1 MNREQL
7 EHLIRAAGAVLAD
20 DTVIVLGSQA
30 ILASFPDGLPAP
42 AVISLEADF
51 LPLDDPEETKA
62 DRIAGDLG
70 EGSAFQ
76 AQHGIYADGVGEH
89 TARLPAGWRDRLI
102 PLENANT
109 NGVTALCVEPHD
121 LVVSKL
127 LANRPKDLHYCRALL
142 DAGYVKAST
151 LRERMPYT
159 DATEAERAR
168 IGDLLQSY

>member
-7 EHLIRAAGAVLAD
+7 EHLIRAAGAALGE

-30 ILASFPDGLPAP
+30 ILASFADGLPAS

-51 LPLDDPEETKA
+51 LPLDDPDEAKA

-70 EGSAFQ
+70 EGSPFQ
-76 AQHGIYADGVGEH
+76 EQYGIYADGVGEL
-89 TARLPAGWRDRLI
+89 TARLPAGWRERLI
-102 PLENANT
+102 PLENENT
-109 NGVTALCVEPHD
+109 NGVTALCLDPPD

-142 DAGYVKAST
+142 DGGYVNAAT
-151 LRERMPYT
+151 VRERMPYT
-159 DATEAERAR
+159 DATEAERSR
-168 IGDLLQSY
+168 IRGFLESY